1 MYIKKC
7 ILAIILFMSMP
18 VLIAAQEKAMVFH
31 RNNGK
36 TVAIRNS
43 EIDSIVFTLETS
55 VIKKSYWSDEVT
67 IAVNDTTDLNFPKDI
82 VPVAYTGDH
91 IALEGASKYAYEV
104 YSDNSYSHQSS
115 AAYGKYLFL
124 VKDKLATV
132 YMYNLQTK
140 RVVAICN
147 MTAHNETISASSSSV
162 LYHCNQS
169 TFGTFKYDESDPF
182 PLLYISQRAPSSTGR
197 CFVTVFRLLPTMNSA
212 GTEYNILKMEQVQ
225 TIYLPKSTFSNAMG
239 NANFT
244 IDPQTG
250 YCYTYSRNNTTSASN
265 YLNCRISKFAP
276 VKLSAEE
283 VYLNDAD
290 ILDSYEI
297 FELNSTKNISAMNM
311 QGGFIWNNKLYISQG
326 YPSCNFIYLRI
337 VDLKNRKLI
346 NDIDLLGDGFP
357 IEPEGFFRYGNDVMM
372 SCNGSP
378 IYKFYF
384 E

>member
-147 MTAHNETISASSSSV
+147 MTAHNETVSASSSSV

-311 QGGFIWNNKLYISQG
+311 Q
-326 YPSCNFIYLRI
+326 
-337 VDLKNRKLI
+337 V
-346 NDIDLLGDGFP
+346 
-357 IEPEGFFRYGNDVMM
+357 
-372 SCNGSP
+372 
-378 IYKFYF
+378 
-384 E
+384 

>member
-18 VLIAAQEKAMVFH
+18 VLIAVQENAMVFH

-36 TVAIRNS
+36 AVAIRNS

-147 MTAHNETISASSSSV
+147 MTAHNETVSASSSSV

>member
-1 MYIKKC
+1 MYMKKC

-91 IALEGASKYAYEV
+91 IALEGVSKYAYEV

-147 MTAHNETISASSSSV
+147 MTAHNETVSASSSSV

>member
-36 TVAIRNS
+36 AVAIRNS

-82 VPVAYTGDH
+82 VPVAYIGDH

-147 MTAHNETISASSSSV
+147 MTTHNETVSASSSSV

>member
-1 MYIKKC
+1 MYMKKC

-91 IALEGASKYAYEV
+91 IALEGVSKYAYEV

-147 MTAHNETISASSSSV
+147 MTAHNETVSASSSSV

-357 IEPEGFFRYGNDVMM
+357 IEPEGFFRYGNDIMM

>member
-1 MYIKKC
+1 MYMKKC

-326 YPSCNFIYLRI
+326 YLSCNFIYLRI

>member
-1 MYIKKC
+1 MYMKKC

-147 MTAHNETISASSSSV
+147 MTAHNETVSASSSSV

-357 IEPEGFFRYGNDVMM
+357 IEPEGFFRYGNDIMM

>member
-147 MTAHNETISASSSSV
+147 MTAHNETVSASSSSV

-265 YLNCRISKFAP
+265 YLNCRISKFAS

-357 IEPEGFFRYGNDVMM
+357 IEPEGFFRYGNDIMM

>member
-36 TVAIRNS
+36 AVAIRNS

-147 MTAHNETISASSSSV
+147 MTAHNETVSASSSSV

-250 YCYTYSRNNTTSASN
+250 YCYTYSRNNTTSPSN

>member
-147 MTAHNETISASSSSV
+147 MTAHNETVSASSSSV

-357 IEPEGFFRYGNDVMM
+357 IEPEGFFRYGNDIMM

>member
-1 MYIKKC
+1 
-7 ILAIILFMSMP
+7 MSMP

-36 TVAIRNS
+36 AVAIRNS

-147 MTAHNETISASSSSV
+147 MTAHNETVSASSSSV

>member
-147 MTAHNETISASSSSV
+147 MTAHNETVSASSSSV

-265 YLNCRISKFAP
+265 YLNCRISKFAS

-337 VDLKNRKLI
+337 VDLKTRKLI

-357 IEPEGFFRYGNDVMM
+357 IEPEGFFRYGNDIMM

>member
-197 CFVTVFRLLPTMNSA
+197 CFVTVFRLLPTMNTA

-337 VDLKNRKLI
+337 VDLKNRKLV

>member
-147 MTAHNETISASSSSV
+147 MTAHNETVSASSSSV

-250 YCYTYSRNNTTSASN
+250 YCY
-265 YLNCRISKFAP
+265 
-276 VKLSAEE
+276 
-283 VYLNDAD
+283 
-290 ILDSYEI
+290 
-297 FELNSTKNISAMNM
+297 LNSAA
-311 QGGFIWNNKLYISQG
+311 L
-326 YPSCNFIYLRI
+326 
-337 VDLKNRKLI
+337 
-346 NDIDLLGDGFP
+346 
-357 IEPEGFFRYGNDVMM
+357 
-372 SCNGSP
+372 
-378 IYKFYF
+378 
-384 E
+384 

>member
-147 MTAHNETISASSSSV
+147 MTAHNETVSASSSSV

-265 YLNCRISKFAP
+265 YLNCRISKFAS

-290 ILDSYEI
+290 ILDSSEI

-357 IEPEGFFRYGNDVMM
+357 IEPEGFFRYGNDIMM

>member
-147 MTAHNETISASSSSV
+147 MTAHNETVSASSSSV

>member
-147 MTAHNETISASSSSV
+147 MTAHNETVSASSSSV

-357 IEPEGFFRYGNDVMM
+357 IEPEGFFRYVNDVMM